1 MDIYKKET
9 GRMTQETIHLI
20 ICAIYN
26 LFILS
31 LAVCLV
37 AFHNW
42 SAWWMLGAVFCF
54 ASPKSCF
61 KDRE

>member
-1 MDIYKKET
+1 MRE
-9 GRMTQETIHLI
+9 ETIQLA

-31 LAVCLV
+31 LAVVLV
-37 AFHNW
+37 ALFGW
-42 SAWWMLGAVFCF
+42 SAWWMLGAVACF

-61 KDRE
+61 REKDAI